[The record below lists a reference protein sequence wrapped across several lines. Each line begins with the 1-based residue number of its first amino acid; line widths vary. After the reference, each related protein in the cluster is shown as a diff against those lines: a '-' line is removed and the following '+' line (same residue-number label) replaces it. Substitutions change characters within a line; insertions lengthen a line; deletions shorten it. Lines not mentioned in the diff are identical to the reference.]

1 MVNLKKAKKPLTVT
15 RFVELHNAKISD
27 ELKERI
33 KAQNKIKRTI
43 YKSIKEQPKIIPEIA
58 LETNIESHVVLWY
71 LSTGLRYREVET
83 VEKTEDDYWKY
94 KLKAK
99 DEK

>member
-1 MVNLKKAKKPLTVT
+1 MANFKKAKKPLTVT
-15 RFVELHNAKISD
+15 KFVEMNNAKISD
-27 ELKERI
+27 DLKTRI
-33 KAQNKIKRTI
+33 KAQNKIKRAI
-43 YKSIKEQPKIIPEIA
+43 YNSIKEQPKIIPEIA

-71 LSTGLRYREVET
+71 LSTGLRYREVVA

-94 KLKAK
+94 KLKSK